1 MENKKSLSEED
12 IKNRYITPALQKSGW
27 SLSDM
32 SMEAKV
38 YFTDGQINIMGNTT
52 TRGKR
57 LRADYLL
64 NINNNNPIAI
74 IEAKDNNH
82 SVAYGLQQAME
93 YAKILDVTFAYS
105 SNGDAFEEFDFIT
118 GKQRTIPL
126 DAFPTKQELI
136 KRYKK
141 EVDITEEQEKAIDQ
155 PYYSSAS
162 TFSPRYYQRIAINRT
177 LDAIAR
183 GQNRILLVM
192 ATGTGKTYT
201 AFQIVYRLLKSGMKE
216 RVLYL
221 ADRNVLIG
229 QTMEQDFAPIKG
241 MHKINVAKEDVSK
254 LKSYVVYFSL
264 YQQLVGDNGEEDHF
278 SQLFKKDFFD
288 LGTVTNQ
295 FDGLIM

>member
-12 IKNRYITPALQKSGW
+12 IKTRYITPALQKSGW

-57 LRADYLL
+57 LRADYQL
-64 NINNNNPIAI
+64 NINKNNPNAI

-183 GQNRILLVM
+183 GQNRIL
-192 ATGTGKTYT
+192 
-201 AFQIVYRLLKSGMKE
+201 
-216 RVLYL
+216 
-221 ADRNVLIG
+221 RNYSV
-229 QTMEQDFAPIKG
+229 
-241 MHKINVAKEDVSK
+241 
-254 LKSYVVYFSL
+254 
-264 YQQLVGDNGEEDHF
+264 
-278 SQLFKKDFFD
+278 
-288 LGTVTNQ
+288 
-295 FDGLIM
+295 IMLRH